1 MHTASRWATITGK
14 GSSREGI
21 IFLVRWYIVTILKI
35 QLAKATHE
43 LLNNAISKEQSQNMP
58 LCCIWTRFYPE
69 LRWSTRWT
77 LWWTRSWTGTGN
89 DNEAI
94 GGISATEE
102 YRPQRNTL
110 AKMWVVG
117 MQQQRPKHSI
127 TTIFSSRSAPTRAYQ
142 GGLTLVCPG
151 ASRGGW
157 TPLPQTPL
165 ALTTRNPTSG
175 RAPAC
180 SGTPAMAATT
190 RTTAIARDFWQ
201 VTGLCVLSVL
211 SVVLSSHLTIQL
223 AQRVYRV
230 WK

>member
-1 MHTASRWATITGK
+1 MKHKMNPVMDA
-14 GSSREGI
+14 
-21 IFLVRWYIVTILKI
+21 
-35 QLAKATHE
+35 QLNRNRQRQRGHRRN
-43 LLNNAISKEQSQNMP
+43 LSDGRIS
-58 LCCIWTRFYPE
+58 
-69 LRWSTRWT
+69 
-77 LWWTRSWTGTGN
+77 
-89 DNEAI
+89 
-94 GGISATEE
+94 SATEHLGE
-102 YRPQRNTL
+102 DVSCRIAL
-110 AKMWVVG
+110 A
-117 MQQQRPKHSI
+117 PKHSI

-180 SGTPAMAATT
+180 SGTPATAATT

-230 WK
+230 